1 MVDEYGNKNIVVC
14 RMEDVFQ
21 SKTRLTMEKLKS
33 WSRSIAVDFSAKNT
47 PPKLLNLTSYS
58 ADFIKTI
65 NCNTTLLLQMTTSN
79 NSNEV
84 EIDRKDK
91 KIMEL
96 ESKIEQLQKRNKH
109 LELVA

>member
-1 MVDEYGNKNIVVC
+1 
-14 RMEDVFQ
+14 
-21 SKTRLTMEKLKS
+21 
-33 WSRSIAVDFSAKNT
+33 
-47 PPKLLNLTSYS
+47 
-58 ADFIKTI
+58 
-65 NCNTTLLLQMTTSN
+65 MTTSN